1 MQKEALRLA
10 GEPEIMLPTSLAAA
24 RRLKRRLG
32 EDGCYGAGTTL
43 LRTQWESRMRHVP
56 RCLISLQAIPELS
69 GIRRTEDGGLE
80 IGAMT
85 TLGLCRADP
94 EVRSLSGLLVEAI
107 GSIAAPAV
115 RNLATLGG
123 NLCSLTGD
131 VLPALLALEAE
142 LTVDRDSGPVRIG
155 LRQWLAEA
163 AEREAEEILCGIHLP
178 PASMGV
184 SLESAGTT
192 SICRYVKLGRRAAF
206 TPSLVTVAL
215 AGRMRLED
223 GAILGARLALGGGT
237 ARPHR
242 LPTAERLLEGRVL
255 DARVVAQVGDAVRT
269 HYAAATDRY
278 ADAGYRREAAA
289 NLAMAQLWSLIR
301 R

>member
-32 EDGCYGAGTTL
+32 EEACYGAGTTL
-43 LRTQWESRMRHVP
+43 LRTQWENLARPVP
-56 RCLISLQAIPELS
+56 RQLISLQAIPELS
-69 GIRRTEDGGLE
+69 GIRRAEDGGLE
-80 IGAMT
+80 IGALT
-85 TLGLCRADP
+85 TLGQCRADP
-94 EVRSLSGLLVEAI
+94 EVRSLSGLLAEAI
-107 GSIAAPAV
+107 GSVAAPAV

-131 VLPALLALEAE
+131 VLPALLALDAE
-142 LTVDRDSGPVRIG
+142 LTVDRRCGPVRVG
-155 LRQWLAEA
+155 LQQWLAEA
-163 AEREAEEILCGIHLP
+163 AAREAEEILCRIHLP
-178 PASMGV
+178 PS
-184 SLESAGTT
+184 SAGTEDADT
-192 SICRYVKLGRRAAF
+192 GSICRYVKLGRRAAF

-215 AGRMRLED
+215 AGRMRSAD

-242 LPTAERLLEGRVL
+242 VPGAERLLEGRAL
-255 DARVVAQVGDAVRT
+255 DARVVEQVGDAVRR

-289 NLAMAQLWSLIR
+289 NLAMSLLWPLIR